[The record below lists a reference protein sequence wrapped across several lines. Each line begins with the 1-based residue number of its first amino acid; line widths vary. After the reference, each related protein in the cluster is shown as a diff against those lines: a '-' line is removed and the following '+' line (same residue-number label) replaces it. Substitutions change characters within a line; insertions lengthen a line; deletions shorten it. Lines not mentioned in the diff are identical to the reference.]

1 MWGEFPDL
9 PANWWPHSPNSSHAT
24 MASIRPYKA
33 GWRAQLYVAG
43 QRDSATFDTKRE
55 ATTWAEVRAQEL
67 RTIAKGGEGKLRTIQ
82 NALER
87 YAAEVSPTHKGE
99 RWERLRLSLIA
110 RQMPAVTMDR
120 LSEVHIQQWR
130 DARLRQ
136 VSPASVLREMKL
148 LGAVLEQARREWKW
162 ISVNPAKDVRKPKGA
177 PARDRAMTRAE
188 IRKLLRALSGTD
200 QRAAVGNAL
209 RLALRTG
216 MRASELAGLTW
227 EAIQGTHA
235 VLADSKNDDR
245 RIVPLSGK
253 ARMML
258 TRMPRTGDLVLGVT
272 AAAIDVQFRKARA
285 RAGLDGLHFHDSRHT
300 AATWIGRSGRITVLE
315 MCAMFGWR
323 DPRHAMVYF
332 NPSPA
337 DIASRL

>member
-1 MWGEFPDL
+1 
-9 PANWWPHSPNSSHAT
+9 

-33 GWRAQLYVAG
+33 GWRVQLYVAG

-67 RTIAKGGEGKLRTIQ
+67 RTIARGQEGTLRTVQ
-82 NALER
+82 DALQR
-87 YAAEVSPTHKGE
+87 YAEEVSPTHKGE

-110 RQMPAVTMDR
+110 RQMPAVTLDK
-120 LSEVHIQQWR
+120 LTATHIQQWR

-136 VSPASVLREMKL
+136 VSASSVLREMKL

-162 ISVNPAKDVRKPKGA
+162 LAVNPARDVRKPKGG
-177 PARDRAMTRAE
+177 PARDRAMTRSE
-188 IRKLLRALSGTD
+188 IRRLLRALSGTD

-227 EAIQGTHA
+227 GAIQGTHA
-235 VLADSKNDDR
+235 VLGDTKNDDR

-253 ARMML
+253 ARL
-258 TRMPRTGDLVLGVT
+258 LLARMPRTGDLVLGVT

-285 RAGLDGLHFHDSRHT
+285 RAGLEGLHFHDSRHT

-337 DIASRL
+337 DIAARL